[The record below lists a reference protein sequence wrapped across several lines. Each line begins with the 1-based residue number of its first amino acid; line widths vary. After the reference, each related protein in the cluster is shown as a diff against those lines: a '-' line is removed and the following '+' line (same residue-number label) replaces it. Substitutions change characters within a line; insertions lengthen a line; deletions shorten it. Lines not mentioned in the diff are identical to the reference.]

1 MNPVQTEI
9 LYTKAIEYA
18 GLTGKE
24 RIVDAYCGIGTIG
37 LIAASKAKEV
47 ISVELNRDAV
57 RDAVTNAKRNDIKN
71 VQFYNADAGQF
82 MVEMAE
88 YRADQKKI
96 RCRMPQNREKRQHR
110 MAMWMSYSWTRQEQE
125 VTRRF
130 YLRSSGLLRS
140 A

>member
-1 MNPVQTEI
+1 M
-9 LYTKAIEYA
+9 
-18 GLTGKE
+18 
-24 RIVDAYCGIGTIG
+24 DAYCGIGTIG

-88 YRADQKKI
+88 YRADQKKN
-96 RCRMPQNREKRQHR
+96 QVLDATK
-110 MAMWMSYSWTRQEQE
+110 SGDVYKRQEQGW
-125 VTRRF
+125 VFRRHQWQ
-130 YLRSSGLLRS
+130 LKSGMPD
-140 A
+140 